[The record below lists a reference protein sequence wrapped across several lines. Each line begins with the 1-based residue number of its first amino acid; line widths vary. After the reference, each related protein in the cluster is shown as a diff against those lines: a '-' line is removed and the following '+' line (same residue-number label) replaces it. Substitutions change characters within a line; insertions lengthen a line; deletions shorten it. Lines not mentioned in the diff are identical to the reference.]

1 MKLKLIWFCI
11 MLNVFPFYLF
21 AQEIHVRRGNA
32 GDFPTEFQGKRE
44 GDGLFFG
51 MSDLP
56 PGRIINL
63 TRPELV
69 TAGQRRVT
77 GQILV
82 VKQIPSQGR
91 LRSSEIILSPQ
102 GADYFG
108 VRSELF
114 LVTNNSSVRWADN
127 MPPLPP
133 PLPSWPQVGQDQSAQ
148 QQQQPQQQYYPSQ
161 QQQPQ
166 QYYPQQQPQ
175 YPNQQQYYP
184 QQQQPQQYPPQPPQQ
199 QQAPQQQPPAQQQ
212 PQEEPQQQQQP
223 PAVAR
228 FRKSTVEEYD
238 YRMFGNG
245 ELEYELEPAEVRP
258 PEETVTVNDVVDEL
272 EQTGSS
278 IKKNRPSKK
287 KAAEPEKEPEKKPTP
302 VPQENID
309 FVEQEPQKLEI
320 DVNVGVAEP
329 PAPVMPEVPVQQ
341 PSLPVVEPY
350 QEVDAA
356 FRSRLQAKTI
366 SPVQPG
372 LYIQVGYFGQQQSL
386 VKTFLAV
393 EKWFDVKIVPSTE
406 NGQRFYRLLVG
417 SFRDDELGLARE
429 NLRKLGLKD
438 FFLVRY

>member
-11 MLNVFPFYLF
+11 ILSLFPFCLS

-32 GDFPTEFQGKRE
+32 GDFPVEFQGKRE

-148 QQQQPQQQYYPSQ
+148 PQQYPSQ
-161 QQQPQ
+161 QQ
-166 QYYPQQQPQ
+166 YPPT
-175 YPNQQQYYP
+175 PP
-184 QQQQPQQYPPQPPQQ
+184 GQQQQP
-199 QQAPQQQPPAQQQ
+199 APK
-212 PQEEPQQQQQP
+212 QEEPQQP

-245 ELEYELEPAEVRP
+245 ELEYELEPADERP

-278 IKKNRPSKK
+278 IKKGRPNKK
-287 KAAEPEKEPEKKPTP
+287 KPSNPDPQKKS
-302 VPQENID
+302 VSQENID

-320 DVNVGVAEP
+320 DVNVGVTD
-329 PAPVMPEVPVQQ
+329 
-341 PSLPVVEPY
+341 PSLAPTAIQPVIPTAELY
-350 QEVDAA
+350 QDVDAS
-356 FRSRLQAKTI
+356 FRPRLQAKTMD
-366 SPVQPG
+366 PMQPG

-393 EKWFDVKIVPSTE
+393 EKWFDVKIAPATQ

-429 NLRKLGLKD
+429 NLHKLGLKD

>member
-11 MLNVFPFYLF
+11 MLSLFPFCLS

-148 QQQQPQQQYYPSQ
+148 PQQQYYP
-161 QQQPQ
+161 
-166 QYYPQQQPQ
+166 
-175 YPNQQQYYP
+175 P
-184 QQQQPQQYPPQPPQQ
+184 QQQQQYPQ
-199 QQAPQQQPPAQQQ
+199 QQAPQQYPQQQYYPPQQQYPSQQQQYPPGPPGQQQQ
-212 PQEEPQQQQQP
+212 PAPKQEEPQQP

-245 ELEYELEPAEVRP
+245 ALEYELEPAEVRP
-258 PEETVTVNDVVDEL
+258 PEETVSVNDVVDEL
-272 EQTGSS
+272 EQTGSR
-278 IKKNRPSKK
+278 IKKGQPGKK
-287 KAAEPEKEPEKKPTP
+287 KEPDPEPQKKPA
-302 VPQENID
+302 PQENID

-329 PAPVMPEVPVQQ
+329 PAPPVPVQ
-341 PSLPVVEPY
+341 PVMPAVEAY
-350 QEVDAA
+350 QDVDAA
-356 FRSRLQAKTI
+356 FRPRLQAKTMD
-366 SPVQPG
+366 PVQPG

-393 EKWFDVKIVPSTE
+393 EKWFDVKIVPATQ